1 MLRKLREKIT
11 EEVQQTSLRLPASV
25 QQSVQQLTQLSPFSG
40 TGTSPGEHR
49 KNTDTPS
56 LQDQLLVDISDI
68 RPAGH
73 NKDLFS
79 IDEDSHEG
87 SPSKSGFQLVDL
99 SDAESGMTPT
109 TTTTSDPPGEGGVA
123 GVTFDPTLAVTP
135 SLTTPRVRRDSAVS
149 DVSSSD
155 VSTALFPIYEVP
167 GVYFSI
173 PQSDLESSSEWEDS
187 NSNNTVTTTTVERL
201 SKDTVYQAYL
211 KMRQRYHKYKG
222 RYSDLARAYKEK
234 EKESEKL
241 RDVLTKTQDKALRKV
256 SELREQCSLEQQ
268 AKAHLEQEL
277 RSDLEEK
284 DHKITALLTKVK
296 ILQEGITGDLN
307 SVAGVVSSNN
317 NIQLTVASP
326 DDHLGD
332 GDSVS
337 AGDASSGADNVSTAE
352 SVSTADVSMADNVSV
367 ASHGSASTS
376 VTVNIEAEEMIEK
389 LKGDVAKH
397 KSLLARCM
405 DNIRGNKE
413 RIALLTQERDLATT
427 QLHDKLKLIDLIKE
441 DHVRELESLRTSME
455 SSALSMA
462 ETKKQLFE
470 ELQAKEAEAERCKQA
485 TTTLERQL
493 DEERDRW
500 HHELHSMQQELHST
514 QQELQATQQE
524 LQANQQELLGKEQE
538 LHTLQ
543 QELQANQ
550 QELHTVQQELQVR
563 QQELEEKDAGVQVNI
578 LPQLCCK
585 EMELPSPSL
594 DQT

>member
-284 DHKITALLTKVK
+284 DHKITALLTK
-296 ILQEGITGDLN
+296 
-307 SVAGVVSSNN
+307 
-317 NIQLTVASP
+317 
-326 DDHLGD
+326 
-332 GDSVS
+332 
-337 AGDASSGADNVSTAE
+337 
-352 SVSTADVSMADNVSV
+352 
-367 ASHGSASTS
+367 
-376 VTVNIEAEEMIEK
+376 
-389 LKGDVAKH
+389 
-397 KSLLARCM
+397 
-405 DNIRGNKE
+405 
-413 RIALLTQERDLATT
+413 
-427 QLHDKLKLIDLIKE
+427 
-441 DHVRELESLRTSME
+441 
-455 SSALSMA
+455 
-462 ETKKQLFE
+462 
-470 ELQAKEAEAERCKQA
+470 
-485 TTTLERQL
+485 
-493 DEERDRW
+493 
-500 HHELHSMQQELHST
+500 
-514 QQELQATQQE
+514 
-524 LQANQQELLGKEQE
+524 
-538 LHTLQ
+538 
-543 QELQANQ
+543 
-550 QELHTVQQELQVR
+550 
-563 QQELEEKDAGVQVNI
+563 
-578 LPQLCCK
+578 
-585 EMELPSPSL
+585 
-594 DQT
+594 